1 MKEYQ
6 FKKNDG
12 SIDIT
17 VLVDAINPTDDSTT
31 IYQVKGLTDA
41 NIAAGI
47 DLGVRPISLKR
58 LRATMTAYNTNVYEL
73 PTNGRRVQLREELE
87 FVTQTVPDGVVNA
100 AYESTEIEFAGGIGD
115 ITLINTVE
123 TNLPTGMTFSDET
136 FTLAGT
142 PTEAGDFSLS
152 LVIVDSEGISVEKVF
167 EFTIAAE

>member
-100 AYESTEIEFAGGIGD
+100 AYESTEI
-115 ITLINTVE
+115 
-123 TNLPTGMTFSDET
+123 S
-136 FTLAGT
+136 
-142 PTEAGDFSLS
+142 
-152 LVIVDSEGISVEKVF
+152 
-167 EFTIAAE
+167 